1 MLYYKKYEME
11 IKELT
16 KDYVIIGEEQIWFD
30 EPFEEL
36 PSKKEFEK
44 WLKNIKKILEKS
56 LALKNR

>member
-1 MLYYKKYEME
+1 MK

>member
-1 MLYYKKYEME
+1 MHYNKEYEME

-16 KDYVIIGEEQIWFD
+16 KEYVIIGKEQIWFD

-44 WLKNIKKILEKS
+44 WLKNIKKILEGS
-56 LALKNR
+56 LASKNK